1 MPNRMLLPLPLGT
14 PHQKLLCKRLLTG
27 YVLSFAFVY
36 VGCVGCVCII
46 WAGLGSDIGMLSET
60 GPTAVLSTASIDAM
74 SAPIAQT
81 AGPSAGSQGSS
92 YGLGLFH
99 RDGSPGVLYHGGATP
114 GFTCNFA
121 FDRATVRM
129 HAMRYRRPR
138 LLAGRCS
145 CFYCLLSTGCC
156 PLPAVYSW
164 LLSAVCWLLAAVCW
178 LLSAVCSCCWLLAAV
193 RYPLSAVCSCCLLPA
208 VYSCLLPAGCW
219 LLACW
224 LLMALEVLMAG
235 LLT

>member
-1 MPNRMLLPLPLGT
+1 MALRTKSCCANGCSLDTFSPS
-14 PHQKLLCKRLLTG
+14 LCVWG
-27 YVLSFAFVY
+27 
-36 VGCVGCVCII
+36 VCI

-121 FDRATVRM
+121 FDRATVRI
-129 HAMRYRRPR
+129 RYRGPGCSLDATSTACC
-138 LLAGRCS
+138 LLAAAR
-145 CFYCLLSTGCC
+145 CLLSIPGCCLLSAGCWLLSAGCC
-156 PLPAVYSW
+156 PLSVPAAGCW
-164 LLSAVCWLLAAVCW
+164 LLSAIRCPLSVPAVCCPLSIPACWLLAA
-178 LLSAVCSCCWLLAAV
+178 
-193 RYPLSAVCSCCLLPA
+193 
-208 VYSCLLPAGCW
+208 GCW
-219 LLACW
+219 AADGIGGFDGW
-224 LLMALEVLMAG
+224 FAHVSI
-235 LLT
+235 